1 MLISQHIVS
10 AGPYNFQQSFALN
23 RCIDWCEK
31 VRINVLLTQHHAF
44 KVQDILE
51 IFLGAIVD
59 GLKMRLIML
68 NVKSTR
74 KMSHDS
80 PTRR

>member
-1 MLISQHIVS
+1 MDV
-10 AGPYNFQQSFALN
+10 
-23 RCIDWCEK
+23 EK
-31 VRINVLLTQHHAF
+31 VRINVLLTRHRAS

-51 IFLGAIVD
+51 IFLGTIVD
-59 GLKMRLIML
+59 GPKMRLIML

-74 KMSHDS
+74 KMSHSS